1 VDLLWTHGWYQ
12 YHTFFMAQLLRRVAK
27 PFLLQLYSC
36 ITTRMDVCNRH
47 GSNDDVKDI
56 SAVTATA
63 TSEAEAETTAA
74 VSTVHHHHNNNA
86 AEATTTHHGSSPT
99 ARAFFAA
106 LDHHHHH
113 HQNNDTATTTSSRKQ
128 QSAFIQ
134 KRIQTLGWRNRYS
147 QDEFYPLTIQCNS
160 INGDDDHNNS
170 NNTSTSSNTHTF
182 RVQQVQRGELENT
195 YGTGATVWPA
205 SIVLIKYLQRHASTL
220 IQDMYMID
228 LGAGTAITTIAAAIL
243 GAKHIVCTDGEMSV
257 VQLAQRNIGR
267 TATEWQQPLSDE
279 PVRHTTI
286 DTPRTDKGRDDFDD
300 DDDDD
305 VDHQVTVTTETLP
318 SPVTYIGNC
327 SIETQR
333 YWWGTPG
340 MIQSQVMIEQNDDA
354 QYHFDIILVSDCVLP
369 KLYPIAPLVDAIDQL
384 LLPKEYDPQQ
394 QHHTHSV
401 VECSE
406 QEVHWKFPLAI
417 LSYEHRYYPD
427 YDPRTKFCELCQEK
441 QLHVE
446 IIPTNMQDPIYST
459 DDIEIWHVYRRRP

>member
-1 VDLLWTHGWYQ
+1 
-12 YHTFFMAQLLRRVAK
+12 
-27 PFLLQLYSC
+27 
-36 ITTRMDVCNRH
+36 MDVCNRH
-47 GSNDDVKDI
+47 VSSEDVEDI
-56 SAVTATA
+56 SAVTATLE
-63 TSEAEAETTAA
+63 SETETTAA

-86 AEATTTHHGSSPT
+86 AAAETTTTTTTHLGSSPT

-106 LDHHHHH
+106 LDHHQ

-147 QDEFYPLTIQCNS
+147 QDEFYPLTIECNS
-160 INGDDDHNNS
+160 SSRDTNHDDHNN
-170 NNTSTSSNTHTF
+170 NNNSKSTSSNSHTF

-220 IQDMYMID
+220 IQDKYMID
-228 LGAGTAITTIAAAIL
+228 LGAGTAITTIAAAML

-257 VQLAQRNIGR
+257 VQLAQRNISR

-279 PVRHTTI
+279 PVRNTTI
-286 DTPRTDKGRDDFDD
+286 D
-300 DDDDD
+300 
-305 VDHQVTVTTETLP
+305 TETLP

-384 LLPKEYDPQQ
+384 LPKEYDPQQ
-394 QHHTHSV
+394 QPHTHSV

-459 DDIEIWHVYRRRP
+459 DDIEIWHVYRRCP